1 MEALRNLKYIKD
13 NRANFVEWNQQQ
25 KTKEAKVSVL
35 INQKNFDEDEIEKAS
50 QYGHTLINTI
60 NIMDQLSIN
69 RSKMLWFQ

>member
-35 INQKNFDEDEIEKAS
+35 INKKNFTTFFTTFYHCALPS
-50 QYGHTLINTI
+50 
-60 NIMDQLSIN
+60 
-69 RSKMLWFQ
+69 